1 MSLDLDWNASR
12 WVSKDP
18 APAPELP
25 RPTEPGSGEPLI
37 YTKEFCWNV
46 TDWVGSLLELVATA
60 DSLTTWILEP
70 SRFCLTFSVTLTLRR
85 RRVEKPE
92 TAGGISHTS
101 IHQKINTHLRSTLS
115 LWGRRGSWRS
125 PGPCPPC
132 HRRSERSPS
141 RAATSSQHPA
151 MTEYEVM
158 FRRQFL
164 GC

>member
-92 TAGGISHTS
+92 TAGEISYTFVSIQHKTHTPEEHSVSVGEEGQLAVTRPVSSVSPPVRAEPEQSSDIESTSCNDGI
-101 IHQKINTHLRSTLS
+101 
-115 LWGRRGSWRS
+115 
-125 PGPCPPC
+125 
-132 HRRSERSPS
+132 
-141 RAATSSQHPA
+141 
-151 MTEYEVM
+151 
-158 FRRQFL
+158 
-164 GC
+164 